1 MQIFA
6 ALLSNY
12 QSYTIFMAKNSIN
25 QKKQGT
31 VSQTVKKANPP
42 SASKDLLGIMDG
54 FLDQRLGWL
63 IWVILG
69 ITFLFS
75 LLLFDSRVSL
85 SGDDSFYIIRAYDF
99 IHSFKYPAFQGPL
112 YPMVLSFFVLIFGIS
127 LVPLK
132 VLSLVFILGFMY
144 LFFLAFRSRIPSSL
158 LIVTLLAISVNSFVL
173 YYASQTYNEAF
184 YLFMQILVVL
194 VFFRGFIDNEQAVTF
209 KQDIKRH
216 LILAVSLLALAL
228 TKNAG
233 YSAVIAV
240 LGYFFLRGQWKNILY
255 SIAAFGIV
263 MIAFQGIKYML
274 WSDGGIQF
282 STQGSSLMNKD
293 YYNPQAGKE
302 DLAGFLVRLIDNSKL
317 YLSKHFVSMLG
328 LKKVVPMMPVSSTI
342 TILIYLLSLGSLLIT
357 FKKNKYLFFT
367 GLLTGAFLLTSFV
380 ILQTKWDQ
388 NRLIIPA
395 IPMLLLMIFTLIYY
409 VSKIKEYKLLQFAVP
424 VLALLIF
431 FQSLAVTAVT
441 VKENQK
447 VSGRYGGLTPDWKNY
462 LKASEWA
469 AANLPD
475 DAIVACRKPSISFI
489 YGKGRN
495 FYGIM
500 QLPTYSTDVF
510 LNNWAKADS
519 SYVVFNYADF
529 SGKQLSTEFFSMLK
543 ENMTAML
550 FVGDTVFFADKI
562 NDSIKSKFYNE
573 VKSAGFNPI
582 SSANAFKSILNQ
594 GKVVKLYYPD
604 SLLSQLQNGGVTH
617 ILTANLR
624 RNTTQKD
631 GMIINTVERYMAFIQ
646 EKYPQIFSKVS
657 QIGDDDN
664 EPATIVK
671 IEYEK
676 YGRKVNKPNT
686 K

>member
-1 MQIFA
+1 
-6 ALLSNY
+6 
-12 QSYTIFMAKNSIN
+12 MAKDIVNRKN
-25 QKKQGT
+25 PRVVTPTAKKVNTLQE
-31 VSQTVKKANPP
+31 
-42 SASKDLLGIMDG
+42 SKDLLTQMNAY
-54 FLDQRLGWL
+54 LDKRLSWL

-69 ITFLFS
+69 ITFFFS

-85 SGDDSFYIIRAYDF
+85 SGDDSFYIIRASDF

-112 YPMVLSFFVLIFGIS
+112 YPMVLSIFVAVFGIS

-132 VLSLVFILGFMY
+132 VLSLIFVIGFMY
-144 LFFLAFRSRIPSSL
+144 LFFIAFRSRIPSSL
-158 LIVTLLAISVNSFVL
+158 LVITLLVLSINSFIL

-184 YLFMQILVVL
+184 YLFMQIVLVL
-194 VFFRGFIDNEQAVTF
+194 VFFRGFIDKEKEVSF
-209 KQDIKRH
+209 KQNMQRH
-216 LILAVSLLALAL
+216 LILAISLLALAL

-233 YSAVIAV
+233 YSAVLAV
-240 LGYFFLRGQWKNILY
+240 LAYFILRGQWKNLLY
-255 SIAAFGIV
+255 SIAAFGVV
-263 MIAFQGIKYML
+263 MIVFQGVKYLL
-274 WSDGGIQF
+274 WSDGGLQF

-302 DLAGFLVRLIDNSKL
+302 DFGGFVTRLIDNSNL
-317 YLSKHFVSMLG
+317 YLSKHFMSMIG
-328 LKKVVPMMPVSSTI
+328 FRKIVPGMSVSSI
-342 TILIYLLSLGSLLIT
+342 VSVFIYILSIGSLVIT

-367 GLLTGAFLLTSFV
+367 GLLAGAFLLISFL

-395 IPMLLLMIFTLIYY
+395 IPLLILMIFSFIYY
-409 VSKIKEYKLLQFAVP
+409 VSCIKEYKLLQVAVP
-424 VLALLIF
+424 LLAILIF
-431 FQSLAVTAVT
+431 FQSIAVTAGAI
-441 VKENQK
+441 KGNQK
-447 VSGRYGGLTPDWKNY
+447 ISGKYGGLSPDWKNY

-469 AANLPD
+469 AMNLPK
-475 DAIVACRKPSISFI
+475 DAIVACRKPSISFV
-489 YGKGRN
+489 YGKGRS

-500 QLPTYSTDVF
+500 QLPAYSTDVF
-510 LNNWAKADS
+510 VNNWAKNDS
-519 SYVVFNYADF
+519 AYMLFNYADF
-529 SGKQLSTEFFSMLK
+529 SGKQLNPQLFSMLK
-543 ENMTAML
+543 ENMVAML

-562 NDSIKSKFYNE
+562 EAGNRSSFYKE
-573 VKSAGFNPI
+573 VNSAGFNYI
-582 SSANAFKSILNQ
+582 SSAGVLKPLLNQ
-594 GKVVKLYYPD
+594 GKLVKLYYPD
-604 SLLSQLQNGGVTH
+604 SLINQLQNAGVTH

-624 RNTTQKD
+624 RNSTQKD

-676 YGRKVNKPNT
+676 YGFKVKEPIT